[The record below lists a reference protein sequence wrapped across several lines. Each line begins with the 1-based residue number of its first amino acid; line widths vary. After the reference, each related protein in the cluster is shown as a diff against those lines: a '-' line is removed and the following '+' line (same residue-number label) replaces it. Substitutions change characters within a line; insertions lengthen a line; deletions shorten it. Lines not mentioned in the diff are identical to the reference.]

1 MEVPGG
7 KDNKC
12 FVCLYEMIGTAILIG
27 ALNLSSGKAEAVTI
41 ALFCIAIFLGP
52 VSGGHVNPA
61 VSTAVFIKEKN
72 PANLP
77 FFFMIILS
85 QFIGAFLGIGIATA
99 AQTKNATTGAPVP
112 GIAQLCPN
120 AALSRP
126 HNSSNLNGPVD
137 CATKDGTAAFNVV
150 LVEIIGTGI
159 FVSVI
164 MSVVYYNKAS
174 GPVTA
179 LAVGGTLFGMAKT
192 IGGIS
197 GGCMNPAV
205 GLA

>member
-7 KDNKC
+7 KNNKC

-85 QFIGAFLGIGIATA
+85 QFVGAFLGIFLASA
-99 AQTKNATTGAPVP
+99 AQTKDSTGAPVP
-112 GIAQLCPN
+112 GIA
-120 AALSRP
+120 
-126 HNSSNLNGPVD
+126 
-137 CATKDGTAAFNVV
+137 
-150 LVEIIGTGI
+150 
-159 FVSVI
+159 
-164 MSVVYYNKAS
+164 
-174 GPVTA
+174 
-179 LAVGGTLFGMAKT
+179 
-192 IGGIS
+192 
-197 GGCMNPAV
+197 
-205 GLA
+205 